1 MATSGKNVIYN
12 FQKCRYNLNDL
23 EHFIFPNL
31 GKTLVIL
38 NIPQARVLLPRRMEV
53 FSLLDSYSITVNT
66 AFLETPLMLPF
77 R

>member
-23 EHFIFPNL
+23 ERFIFPNL

-38 NIPQARVLLPRRMEV
+38 NIPPGKSSIATQDGGVFPTGLL
-53 FSLLDSYSITVNT
+53 FHNS
-66 AFLETPLMLPF
+66 
-77 R
+77 

>member
-23 EHFIFPNL
+23 ERFIFPNL

-38 NIPQARVLLPRRMEV
+38 NIPPGK
-53 FSLLDSYSITVNT
+53 SSIAT
-66 AFLETPLMLPF
+66 
-77 R
+77 